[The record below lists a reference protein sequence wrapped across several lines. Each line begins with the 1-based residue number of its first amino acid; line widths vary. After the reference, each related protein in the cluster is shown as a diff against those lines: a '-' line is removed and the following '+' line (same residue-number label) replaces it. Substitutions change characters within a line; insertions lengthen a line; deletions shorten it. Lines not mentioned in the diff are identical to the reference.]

1 MTAVDGMRI
10 DDNLVLR
17 DGSLSCVHCG
27 TLAGRAGEPF
37 LSAALLIESV
47 PGAAGPQVRDNASEF
62 IDSKVVFRQRICA
75 GCTVALQTEVVPEQD
90 VEMRTKEIS
99 S

>member
-1 MTAVDGMRI
+1 MSADGEMRI
-10 DDNLVLR
+10 DDNLILR
-17 DGSLSCVHCG
+17 DGDYSCAHCG

-37 LSAALLIESV
+37 LSAALLIESD
-47 PGAAGPQVRDNASEF
+47 PGMAGPQVRGNASEF
-62 IDSKVVFRQRICA
+62 IDSKVVFRQRVCA
-75 GCTVALQTEVVPEQD
+75 GCTVALQTEVVPEED